1 MSHSYPMRVVSKIT
15 GLSADQIRKWEER
28 YPILKINRSSKGSR
42 RFTDKDLE
50 ILQLMNE
57 AKAIGFTLQEI
68 GTLNLSE
75 LRNLVSEVQS
85 GETNVDYPELEKLN
99 SLTKHYFDSCIVNTK
114 TYNIAQLE
122 KNIYDVAL
130 ELGDVYVIHKFMIPF
145 IKHIGRLWKNNMITK
160 SQERFANAVIRN
172 YLENYRS
179 SYRNRTLQNTMPSIL
194 IATPKGQKAELGCL
208 VNACITLSAGWNPIY
223 LGTDLDSDNIVEAF
237 KDSKASAI
245 LLSILYPLNDE
256 MIPYELIQI
265 RKGIGVEYEIIIGG
279 KRSTLYLDTYE
290 EIGATFVND
299 LFSLP
304 NVVSDSKNKLLENS

>member
-1 MSHSYPMRVVSKIT
+1 MIKEYPMRVVSKIT

-28 YPILKINRSSKGSR
+28 YPILKINRSRKGSR
-42 RFTDKDLE
+42 RFTDRDLE

-57 AKAIGFTLQEI
+57 AKSIGFTLQEI
-68 GTLNLSE
+68 GTLKLLD
-75 LRNLVSEVQS
+75 LRNLVGEIRS
-85 GETNVDYPELEKLN
+85 GEKKIEYPEIEKLN
-99 SLTKHYFDSCIVNTK
+99 NLTRPYFDSCIECTK
-114 TYNIAQLE
+114 TYNVRKLE

-130 ELGDVYVIHKFMIPF
+130 ELGNVYVIHKFIIPF
-145 IKHIGRLWKNNMITK
+145 IKHIGRLWKNNLISK

-179 SYRNRTLQNTMPSIL
+179 SYRNQTGQEKLPSII

-237 KDSKASAI
+237 KASNSKAI
-245 LLSILYPLNDE
+245 ILSILYPLNDE
-256 MIPYELIQI
+256 MLPYELVQI
-265 RKGIGVEYEIIIGG
+265 RKKIGPTAQIIIGG
-279 KRSTLYLDTYE
+279 KRSTFYMDSYK
-290 EIGATFVND
+290 EIAANVVTD

-304 NVVSDSKNKLLENS
+304 NVVSDVKRNLV